1 MAMRGRTTG
10 AVLAAAMTATW
21 AMTLAGAV
29 GAASPTPQSPPSTPS
44 PLSPDRQIGAAVV
57 GAGRAMS
64 AEELA
69 RTGRAIEAAPATT
82 IWQSRRPDG
91 TLELSDRPPPAGAA
105 QVGQRS
111 YTLPKEGAARQRAD
125 AEREYWRRQAEGFN
139 RRQQDRDRIEQAES
153 ERRARAQPQV
163 VFADAGRPVWY
174 GAPTVQPWPPHGGLP
189 VPPGFVPPGVGPYPQ
204 PEPRPL
210 PGPIQGSGASSYSS
224 SPGAVQGRATGGFIG
239 SGFATGR

>member
-10 AVLAAAMTATW
+10 AVLTAAMTATW
-21 AMTLAGAV
+21 AMTVTGAV
-29 GAASPTPQSPPSTPS
+29 GAASPSSASSPSS
-44 PLSPDRQIGAAVV
+44 LSPDRQIGAAVV

-69 RTGRAIEAAPATT
+69 RTGRAIEAPPATT

-139 RRQQDRDRIEQAES
+139 RRQQDRDRIERAES

-163 VFADAGRPVWY
+163 VFADAGRPIWY

-189 VPPGFVPPGVGPYPQ
+189 VPPGVGPPGVGPYPQ

-210 PGPIQGSGASSYSS
+210 PGPIQGSGASAYTS